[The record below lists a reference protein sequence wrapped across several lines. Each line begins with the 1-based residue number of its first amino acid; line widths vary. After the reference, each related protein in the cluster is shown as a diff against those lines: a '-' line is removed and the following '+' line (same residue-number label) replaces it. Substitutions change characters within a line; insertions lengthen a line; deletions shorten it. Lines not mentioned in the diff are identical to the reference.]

1 MKIKDYI
8 ILMAASLFLG
18 WLFASFHQPTHQT
31 ITKTQDTLPKVVDT
45 VVSVRGKKAL
55 FIGDSHTAADYGW
68 QHQVCKKTGMSYLNT
83 AVGGKQTGWMLEQ
96 AKQKVTEYFDY
107 CFVFYDLFAQLLLHP
122 YFSGLVQ
129 QSRQPASHRNAG
141 ELWNLR

>member
-45 VVSVRGKKAL
+45 VISVKGKKAL
-55 FIGDSHTAADYGW
+55 FIEIGRAH
-68 QHQVCKKTGMSYLNT
+68 V
-83 AVGGKQTGWMLEQ
+83 
-96 AKQKVTEYFDY
+96 
-107 CFVFYDLFAQLLLHP
+107 
-122 YFSGLVQ
+122 
-129 QSRQPASHRNAG
+129 
-141 ELWNLR
+141 